1 MHRKYG
7 QHLEFI
13 QLDSTETPMTMG
25 GITNIS
31 KTVLSG
37 EDEEVWLE
45 LNFLKDH
52 KHLAGASAKM
62 EKDGSTDQL
71 YKQFMELISPGSCIE
86 GGFTRLRI

>member
-7 QHLEFI
+7 QHLEFF

-52 KHLAGASAKM
+52 KHVAGASAKM
-62 EKDGSTDQL
+62 EKDGSADQL
-71 YKQFMELISPGSCIE
+71 YKQFFDSLAQD
-86 GGFTRLRI
+86 TV